1 MTPTGAKGV
10 AVKQIDVPALVEAD
24 PEANATDLLVERV
37 KATPDKALF
46 ALPTADGGWQDLSA
60 ADFQKQ
66 VIALAKGFVSAG
78 IQPGDK
84 IGMMCKTRFEWTL
97 IDFAVWYAGA
107 VLVPIYETSAPSQIL
122 WNLTDSGAIGII
134 TETAEH
140 FARYDEIAAD
150 VPAVAHTWK
159 IDLGDLDKLTK
170 AGTGVTDEEIER
182 RRNLA
187 KGSDLATLIYTSG
200 TTGKPKGCILTH
212 SNFVELC
219 RNAQKAIPEVV
230 NPDSSTLLFITMAHV
245 FARFIA
251 VLGVHGGVKVGHQH
265 DTKLLLPSLASF
277 RPTFLLAVP
286 RVFEKVYNSSEQK
299 AESGGKGKIFR
310 KAAEV
315 AIAHSKAVDA
325 GHVPLGMKLQFAV
338 LDRLVLSKIRTA
350 LGGRVKYAVSGS
362 APLGLRL
369 GHFYRSLGLTILEG
383 YGLTETTAPISVNLP
398 SNFKIGKVGPPL
410 PGVSVRIAD
419 DGEIQAKGV
428 DVFAGYWNNK
438 EATEEAFDDGW
449 FRTGDIG
456 IFDEDGYLEITG
468 RKKEII
474 VTAGGKNVAPA
485 ALEDPIR
492 ANPIIGQVI
501 VVGDQKPF
509 ISALVTLDEE
519 MLPTWLKNNGL
530 DATLSVDAAA
540 KNPKVLA
547 EVQKAVDAAN
557 ATVSRAE
564 SIRKFVILDA
574 ELTEASGHL
583 TPKLSIKRNVILKD
597 FADEIEG
604 MYNGAP
610 ATEGVSLNH

>member
-1 MTPTGAKGV
+1 M
-10 AVKQIDVPALVEAD
+10 KQIDVPALVKAD

-37 KATPDKALF
+37 KATPDRALF
-46 ALPTADGGWQDLSA
+46 ALPTADGGWTDLTA
-60 ADFQKQ
+60 ADFQKK
-66 VIALAKGFVSAG
+66 VIALAKGFVAAG

-140 FARYDEIAAD
+140 FSRFDEIAAD
-150 VPAVAHTWK
+150 VPAVTHTWK
-159 IDLGDLDKLTK
+159 IELGDLDKLAK
-170 AGTGVTDEEIER
+170 AGVDVTDEEIER

-212 SNFVELC
+212 SNFVELS

-251 VLGVHGGVKVGHQH
+251 VLGVHGGVKVGHQA
-265 DTKLLLPSLASF
+265 DTKLLLPSLQSF

-299 AESGGKGKIFR
+299 AETGGKGKIFR

-338 LDRLVLSKIRTA
+338 LDRLVLSKIRA
-350 LGGRVKYAVSGS
+350 AMGGRVKYAVSGS

-383 YGLTETTAPISVNLP
+383 YGLTETTAPISVNLA

-428 DVFAGYWNNK
+428 DIFAGYWNNK
-438 EATEEAFDDGW
+438 EATDDAFDDGW

-456 IFDEDGYLEITG
+456 VIDEDGYLEITG

-492 ANPIIGQVI
+492 ANPIVGQVI

-530 DATLSVDAAA
+530 DESMSVDAAA

-547 EVQKAVDAAN
+547 EVQKAVDVAN

-597 FADEIEG
+597 FANEIEG
-604 MYNGAP
+604 MYNAAP

>member
-1 MTPTGAKGV
+1 M
-10 AVKQIDVPALVEAD
+10 KQFDVPALVKAD

-37 KATPDKALF
+37 KATPDRALF
-46 ALPTADGGWQDLSA
+46 ALPTADGGWEDMTA
-60 ADFQKQ
+60 AEFQRK
-66 VIALAKGFVSAG
+66 VIALSKGLVAAG

-84 IGMMCKTRFEWTL
+84 IGMMCKTRFEWSL

-107 VLVPIYETSAPSQIL
+107 VLVPVYETSAPSQIL
-122 WNLTDSGAIGII
+122 WNLTDSGAIGIF

-140 FARYDEIAAD
+140 FARFDEIAAD
-150 VPAVAHTWK
+150 VPAVVHTWQ
-159 IDLGDLDKLTK
+159 IDLGDLDKL
-170 AGTGVTDEEIER
+170 AASGTDVADEEIER

-251 VLGVHGGVKVGHQH
+251 VLGVHGGVKVGHQA
-265 DTKLLLPSLASF
+265 DTKLLLPSLGSF

-299 AESGGKGKIFR
+299 AEAGGRGKIFR

-325 GHVPLGMKLQFAV
+325 GHVPLGLKLQFAV
-338 LDRLVLSKIRTA
+338 LDRLVLSKLRAA

-369 GHFYRSLGLTILEG
+369 GHFYRSVGLTILEG
-383 YGLTETTAPISVNLP
+383 YGLTETTAPISVNVP

-428 DVFAGYWNNK
+428 DIFAGYWNNK
-438 EATEEAFDDGW
+438 EATDEAFDDGW

-456 IFDEDGYLEITG
+456 TIDDDGYLEITG

-492 ANPIIGQVI
+492 ANPIVGQVV
-501 VVGDQKPF
+501 VVGDHKPF
-509 ISALVTLDEE
+509 ISALVTLDPE
-519 MLPTWLKNNGL
+519 MLPTWLANNGL
-530 DATLSVDAAA
+530 PADMSLADAAT
-540 KNPKVLA
+540 NEKVRA
-547 EVQKAVDAAN
+547 EVQGAIDRAN
-557 ATVSRAE
+557 TRVSRAE
-564 SIRKFVILDA
+564 SIRKFTILPT
-574 ELTEASGHL
+574 EWTEASGHL
-583 TPKLSIKRNVILKD
+583 TPKMSIKRNVIVSD
-597 FADEIEG
+597 FADAIEDI
-604 MYNGAP
+604 YAVPIN
-610 ATEGVSLNH
+610 TTNVSLP

>member
-1 MTPTGAKGV
+1 MTLTGAKGV
-10 AVKQIDVPALVEAD
+10 AVKQIDVPALVKAD

-37 KATPDKALF
+37 KSTPDRALF
-46 ALPTADGGWQDLSA
+46 ALPAADGGWTDLTA

-66 VIALAKGFVSAG
+66 VIALAKGFVAAG
-78 IQPGDK
+78 VQPGDK

-122 WNLTDSGAIGII
+122 WNLTDSGAVGII
-134 TETAEH
+134 TETADH
-140 FARYDEIAAD
+140 FARFDEIAAD

-159 IDLGDLDKLTK
+159 IDLGDLDKLAK

-212 SNFVELC
+212 SNFVELS

-251 VLGVHGGVKVGHQH
+251 VLSVHGGVKVGHQA
-265 DTKLLLPSLASF
+265 DTKLLLPSLQSF

-299 AESGGKGKIFR
+299 AETGGKGKIFR

-338 LDRLVLSKIRTA
+338 LDRLVLSKIRA
-350 LGGRVKYAVSGS
+350 AMGGRVKYAVSGS

-383 YGLTETTAPISVNLP
+383 YGLTETTAPISVNVP

-410 PGVSVRIAD
+410 PGVSVRIAE
-419 DGEIQAKGV
+419 DGEIQAKGI
-428 DVFAGYWNNK
+428 DIFAGYWNNQA
-438 EATEEAFDDGW
+438 ATDEAFEDGW

-456 IFDEDGYLEITG
+456 VIDDDGYLEITG

-474 VTAGGKNVAPA
+474 ATAGGKKVAPA
-485 ALEDPIR
+485 VLEDPIR

-509 ISALVTLDEE
+509 IAALVTLDEE

-530 DATLSVDAAA
+530 NDGMTVEQAARD
-540 KNPKVLA
+540 PKVLA
-547 EVQKAVDAAN
+547 EVQRAVDAAN
-557 ATVSRAE
+557 TQVSRAE

-597 FADEIEG
+597 FSSEIEG

>member
-1 MTPTGAKGV
+1 M
-10 AVKQIDVPALVEAD
+10 KQFDVPALVEAD

-37 KATPDKALF
+37 KATPDRALF
-46 ALPTADGGWQDLSA
+46 ALPTADGGWEDMTA
-60 ADFQKQ
+60 AEFQRK
-66 VIALAKGFVSAG
+66 VIALSKGLVAAG

-84 IGMMCKTRFEWTL
+84 IGMMCKTRFEWSL

-140 FARYDEIAAD
+140 FSRFDEIAAD
-150 VPAVAHTWK
+150 VPAVVHQWK
-159 IDLGDLDKLTK
+159 IDLGDLDKLAK
-170 AGTGVTDEEIER
+170 SGTGVTDEEIER

-212 SNFVELC
+212 SNFVELS
-219 RNAQKAIPEVV
+219 RNAMKAIPEVV
-230 NPDSSTLLFITMAHV
+230 NPESSTLLFITMAHV

-251 VLGVHGGVKVGHQH
+251 VLSVHGGVKVGHQA
-265 DTKLLLPSLASF
+265 DTKLLLPSLQSF

-286 RVFEKVYNSSEQK
+286 RVFEKVYNASEQK
-299 AESGGKGKIFR
+299 AEAGGKGKIFR

-338 LDRLVLSKIRTA
+338 LDRLVLSKIRA
-350 LGGRVKYAVSGS
+350 AMGGRVKYAVSGS

-383 YGLTETTAPISVNLP
+383 YGLTETTAPISVNLA

-410 PGVSVRIAD
+410 PGVSVRIAE

-438 EATEEAFDDGW
+438 EATDEAFDDGW

-456 IFDEDGYLEITG
+456 VFDEDGYLEITG

-492 ANPIIGQVI
+492 ANPIVGQVI

-530 DATLSVDAAA
+530 DDSMSVDVAA

-557 ATVSRAE
+557 TTVSRAE

-597 FADEIEG
+597 FAGEIEG
-604 MYNGAP
+604 MYNAAP